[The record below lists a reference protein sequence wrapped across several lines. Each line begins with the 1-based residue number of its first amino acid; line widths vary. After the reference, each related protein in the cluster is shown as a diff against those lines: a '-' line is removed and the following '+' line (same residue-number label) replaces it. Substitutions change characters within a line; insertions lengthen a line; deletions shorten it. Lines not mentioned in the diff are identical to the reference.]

1 MDGKTLIKSLRL
13 RNFLSYGGTSQEI
26 PLQPLNVLIGRNA
39 SGKSNLIEAIAL
51 LHATPNDFAASIR
64 QGGGISEWIWKG
76 KQSIPEA
83 EIEAVVDYPDGIM
96 PLRYVIGFTIVGQ
109 RLEITSEQI
118 GQNLEI
124 TSEHIEGSSAD
135 PDHRIHDFFFRS
147 QDPIW
152 TVTPKQAFEQKT
164 GSSLG
169 RTSRVLPAK
178 DFSQE
183 RSILSQLRDPSTYP
197 EITYL
202 ASSFGEIRLY
212 RNASFGLYAPARVP
226 QDTSL
231 PDDFLLE
238 DASNLA
244 LVLNDFEHRMGPKHE
259 VLKRLKE
266 FYDDVEDFSTKI
278 RGGTVQLFL
287 HEKGLSHGVPAMRLS
302 DGTLRYLCLL
312 VILCHPTP
320 PPLMCIE
327 EPELGLHPDI
337 LPTIA
342 ELLKEASE
350 RTQLIVTT
358 HSDALVSALSDAPES
373 ILVCERDSEGT
384 HLRRL
389 EREPLKE
396 WLEKYS
402 LGELWRMGEIG
413 GS

>member
-1 MDGKTLIKSLRL
+1 
-13 RNFLSYGGTSQEI
+13 LSA
-26 PLQPLNVLIGRNA
+26 R
-39 SGKSNLIEAIAL
+39 
-51 LHATPNDFAASIR
+51 
-64 QGGGISEWIWKG
+64 
-76 KQSIPEA
+76 
-83 EIEAVVDYPDGIM
+83 
-96 PLRYVIGFTIVGQ
+96 
-109 RLEITSEQI
+109 
-118 GQNLEI
+118 
-124 TSEHIEGSSAD
+124 
-135 PDHRIHDFFFRS
+135 
-147 QDPIW
+147 
-152 TVTPKQAFEQKT
+152 
-164 GSSLG
+164 
-169 RTSRVLPAK
+169 

-202 ASSFGEIRLY
+202 ASTFGEIRLY
-212 RNASFGLYAPARVP
+212 RNASFGLYAPARAP

-244 LVLNDFEHRMGPKHE
+244 LVLNDFQHRINPKQQ
-259 VLKRLKE
+259 VLERLKQ
-266 FYDDVEDFSTKI
+266 FYDEVEDFTTKI
-278 RGGTVQLFL
+278 QGGTVQLFL
-287 HEKGLSHGVPAMRLS
+287 HERGLSHPVPAMRLS

-358 HSDALVSALSDAPES
+358 HSDALVSALSDSPES
-373 ILVCERDSEGT
+373 ILVCERDSAGT
-384 HLRRL
+384 HLQRL
-389 EREPLKE
+389 EREALKE

-402 LGELWRMGEIG
+402 IGELWRMGEIG
-413 GS
+413 GNRW